1 MALQGPHQVAKKST
15 TIRVP
20 VSARAESKSAL
31 LWDVS
36 VASPCIVRVSLFF
49 SQALGRV
56 VGRIRAAAWHT
67 RATRD
72 KTKAG

>member
-1 MALQGPHQVAKKST
+1 
-15 TIRVP
+15 
-20 VSARAESKSAL
+20 L
-31 LWDVS
+31 LLNLS
-36 VASPCIVRVSLFF
+36 VADPCIVRVSLFF

-56 VGRIRAAAWHT
+56 IGRIRAAAWHT